1 MYALVCQKIWLHN
14 DLDYKI
20 VIQVE
25 GGGARAYKNNSDS
38 LSICV
43 LLIVIMK

>member
-14 DLDYKI
+14 DLDDKI
-20 VIQVE
+20 LIKVE
-25 GGGARAYKNNSDS
+25 GGGVRAYKNNSDS

-43 LLIVIMK
+43 LLIIIMK

>member
-1 MYALVCQKIWLHN
+1 MIWM
-14 DLDYKI
+14 I
-20 VIQVE
+20 IQVE

-38 LSICV
+38 LSIGV